1 MRWCLGLPKSSA
13 GAASSSTTPLSDRV
27 VFMDKGVVLE
37 DAAPAEL
44 FGNPKHQRTREF
56 LSRYLED
63 K

>member
-1 MRWCLGLPKSSA
+1 MLRLKKSLLLLVN
-13 GAASSSTTPLSDRV
+13 PELSISDVADRV